1 MAGPAPKTRNW
12 SARENAHEPSG
23 LHVIVAGEVEVSAT
37 NKHPQL
43 AEAPHVGKV
52 LPLDLTISESG
63 AGAPLVVWMQA
74 YFHREVSANEFDR
87 VEIRWHGTVI
97 ATVPVIDDTEQD
109 ALADKRTRAQNAVV
123 KVKTKKPS
131 VKKTA
136 TRVVAAVEEAVGGWA
151 KGAKKALTKA
161 FKKKPKKSA
170 KKAAKKT
177 VKAAKKTTKKAAK
190 KASRPVRK
198 LAKKVV
204 KKVAKKVAP
213 KKSKKAKKR
222 R

>member
-1 MAGPAPKTRNW
+1 MAGSAPKTRNW
-12 SARENAHEPSG
+12 SARENKHEPSG
-23 LHVIVAGEVEVSAT
+23 LHVIVSGEVEVSAT

-52 LPLDLTISESG
+52 LALDLTISESG
-63 AGAPLVVWMQA
+63 AGAPLVVWMEA
-74 YFHREVSANEFDR
+74 SFHREVSADEFNH
-87 VEIRWHGTVI
+87 VEIRWYGKVI
-97 ATVPVIDDTEQD
+97 ATVPVMDDAEYD
-109 ALADKRTRAQNAVV
+109 ALCSKRTRAQNAVA

-131 VKKTA
+131 AKKTV

-161 FKKKPKKSA
+161 FKKAPKKSAKKTA

-177 VKAAKKTTKKAAK
+177 VKKTTKKAAK

-204 KKVAKKVAP
+204 KKVKKAAP